1 MFSEIDG
8 VSGDQISKSNSM
20 AAYFHGLTSD
30 SHGVLADTR
39 TGGLKRDSQ
48 CPAFAIKSDSSM
60 SAWEKDFKG
69 YLYQDRIYYMKN
81 ISFQPNAFVNVWND
95 QSSGQFS
102 PSIDDKNAILTGPRW
117 SILKDFHN
125 KWEDLKSSSSVL
137 TGMTYSPMTSPG

>member
-30 SHGVLADTR
+30 SYGVLADTR
-39 TGGLKRDSQ
+39 TGGLKRDLSS
-48 CPAFAIKSDSSM
+48 AFAIKSDSST

-81 ISFQPNAFVNVWND
+81 ISFQPNAFANVWND

-117 SILKDFHN
+117 SILKI
-125 KWEDLKSSSSVL
+125 S
-137 TGMTYSPMTSPG
+137 

>member
-30 SHGVLADTR
+30 SYGVLADTR
-39 TGGLKRDSQ
+39 TGGLKRDLSS
-48 CPAFAIKSDSSM
+48 AFAIKSDSST
-60 SAWEKDFKG
+60 SSVEKDFKG

-81 ISFQPNAFVNVWND
+81 ISFQPNAFANVWND

-125 KWEDLKSSSSVL
+125 KWEDLKSSSSML
-137 TGMTYSPMTSPG
+137 TEDESLPDDFQG